1 MLHFEKGDSIN
12 SIRVK
17 QMNKPISAHSLE
29 LSHPLDIRSPDLDA
43 LLNRIAEAASE
54 RERERTLP
62 FPEID
67 LIRKARLGALR
78 LPKEVGGAGSSIRVL
93 FEIVIRLGEADANV
107 AHILR
112 NHFSVVER
120 LVRQPR
126 TDQHREWQ
134 KAVADGAIIGLA
146 ATELETPK
154 VGDVRPNTTLTPD
167 GDDYLLNGTKYYSTG
182 TLYSDYV
189 LVRTADSAGVNAAA
203 LIPVNREGIELVD
216 DWDGLGQRLTATGT
230 THFRNVRVKR
240 QEVVFDAPDAGYGIP
255 YSNTFAQLF
264 LTAINAGIARAILRD
279 ATALVQSRKRTF
291 YYAPAEIPTDD
302 PLLQQT
308 VGQIASGAFAAETV
322 VLAAAEALDVAT
334 DAFDAGGANAAEVA
348 HRAALLSAKAKI
360 VADEFTIRG
369 GSLLFDVGGASATK
383 KVTNFDRH
391 WRNARTLSSHNPTTY
406 KARSIGQYEISGTPL
421 PAKGFF

>member
-1 MLHFEKGDSIN
+1 
-12 SIRVK
+12 
-17 QMNKPISAHSLE
+17 MNKIVSAPSLTTSEPLKIGSPE
-29 LSHPLDIRSPDLDA
+29 LEA
-43 LLNRIAEAASE
+43 LLNQIAEGASA
-54 RERERTLP
+54 RERDRVLP
-62 FPEID
+62 FEVID
-67 LIRKARLGALR
+67 LIRRARLGALR
-78 LPKEVGGAGSSIRVL
+78 LPVSAGGAGSTIRDL
-93 FEIVIRLGEADANV
+93 FAFVIRLGEADANV

-120 LVRQPR
+120 LVRTPKDEQSR
-126 TDQHREWQ
+126 DWQ
-134 KAVADGAIIGLA
+134 KAVAGGAIIGLA
-146 ATELETPK
+146 TTELESPRVGNVTP
-154 VGDVRPNTTLTPD
+154 GTTFTPD
-167 GDDYLLNGTKYYSTG
+167 GNGDYLLNGTKYYSTG

-189 LVRTADSAGVNAAA
+189 LVRAADPSGTTGATIVP
-203 LIPVNREGIELVD
+203 IKREGIELVD

-230 THFRNVRVKR
+230 THFHNVRVKR
-240 QEVVFDAPDAGYGIP
+240 QEVVFDEPDSGYGVP

-264 LTAINAGIARAILRD
+264 LTAVVAGIARATLHD
-279 ATALVQSRKRTF
+279 ATALIHSRKRTF
-291 YYAPAEIPTDD
+291 YYAPTEIPTDD

-308 VGQIASGAFAAETV
+308 VGQIASGAFAAEAV

-334 DAFDAGGANAAEVA
+334 DAFDAGAADAADAA
-348 HRAALLSAKAKI
+348 HTAALLSAKAKI
-360 VADEFTIRG
+360 IADDFAIRG

>member
-1 MLHFEKGDSIN
+1 
-12 SIRVK
+12 
-17 QMNKPISAHSLE
+17 MNKPVSTLSLGS
-29 LSHPLDIRSPDLDA
+29 SHRLDPRSPDLEA
-43 LLNRIAEAASE
+43 LLAHIAEGASD
-54 RERERTLP
+54 RERDRVLP
-62 FPEID
+62 FQEID

-78 LPKEVGGAGSSIRVL
+78 LPISAGGAGSTIREL
-93 FEIVIRLGEADANV
+93 FEVVIRLGEADANV

-120 LVRQPR
+120 LVRTPKDEQS
-126 TDQHREWQ
+126 REWQ

-146 ATELETPK
+146 TTELESPK
-154 VGDVRPNTTLTPD
+154 VGDITPNTMLTPD
-167 GDDYLLNGTKYYSTG
+167 GTGDFLLNGTKYYSTG

-189 LVRTADSAGVNAAA
+189 LVRAADPSGAAGATI
-203 LIPVNREGIELVD
+203 IPIKREGVELID

-230 THFRNVRVKR
+230 THFHNVKVKR
-240 QEVVFDAPDAGYGIP
+240 EEVVFDAPDIGYGVP

-264 LTAINAGIARAILRD
+264 LTAIVAGIACASLRD
-279 ATALVQSRKRTF
+279 AAALVRSRKRTF
-291 YYAPAEIPTDD
+291 YYAPSQTPTDD

-308 VGQIASGAFAAETV
+308 IGQIASGAFAAETV

-334 DAFDAGGANAAEVA
+334 DAFDAGADNATEAA

-360 VADEFTIRG
+360 VADEFAIRG

-391 WRNARTLSSHNPTTY
+391 WRNARTLSSHNPTTF
-406 KARSIGQYEISGTPL
+406 KARSIGQYEISGIPL

>member
-1 MLHFEKGDSIN
+1 
-12 SIRVK
+12 
-17 QMNKPISAHSLE
+17 MNKTVSAPSLGTSEPLKTASPE
-29 LSHPLDIRSPDLDA
+29 LEA
-43 LLNRIAEAASE
+43 LLNQISEGASA
-54 RERERTLP
+54 RERDRVLP
-62 FPEID
+62 FEVID
-67 LIRKARLGALR
+67 LIRRARLGALR
-78 LPKEVGGAGSSIRVL
+78 LPVDAGGAGSSIRDL
-93 FEIVIRLGEADANV
+93 FAFVIRLGEADANV

-120 LVRQPR
+120 LVRTPKDEQSR
-126 TDQHREWQ
+126 DWQ
-134 KAVADGAIIGLA
+134 KAVAQGAIIGLA
-146 ATELETPK
+146 TTELESPRVGNVTP
-154 VGDVRPNTTLTPD
+154 GTTFTPD
-167 GDDYLLNGTKYYSTG
+167 GNGDYLLNGTKYYSTG

-189 LVRTADSAGVNAAA
+189 LVRAADPSGLTGATIVP
-203 LIPVNREGIELVD
+203 IKREGIELVD

-230 THFRNVRVKR
+230 THFRNVKVKR
-240 QEVVFDAPDAGYGIP
+240 QEIVFDTPDTGYGVP

-264 LTAINAGIARAILRD
+264 LTAIVAGIARATLRD

-291 YYAPAEIPTDD
+291 YYAPTEVPTDD

-334 DAFDAGGANAAEVA
+334 DAFDAGAASAAEAA
-348 HRAALLSAKAKI
+348 HTAALLSAKAKI
-360 VADEFTIRG
+360 IADDFAIRG

>member
-1 MLHFEKGDSIN
+1 
-12 SIRVK
+12 
-17 QMNKPISAHSLE
+17 MNKTVPAPSLGKSEPLKTASPE
-29 LSHPLDIRSPDLDA
+29 LEA
-43 LLNRIAEAASE
+43 LLNHIAQGASA
-54 RERERTLP
+54 RERDRVLP
-62 FPEID
+62 FEVID
-67 LIRKARLGALR
+67 LIRRARLGALR
-78 LPKEVGGAGSSIRVL
+78 LPVSAGGAGSTIRDL
-93 FEIVIRLGEADANV
+93 FAFVVRLGEADANV

-120 LVRQPR
+120 LVRTPKDEQSR
-126 TDQHREWQ
+126 DWQ
-134 KAVADGAIIGLA
+134 KAVAEGAIIGLA
-146 ATELETPK
+146 TTELESPRVGNVTP
-154 VGDVRPNTTLTPD
+154 GTTFTPD
-167 GDDYLLNGTKYYSTG
+167 GNGDYLLNGTKYYSTG

-189 LVRTADSAGVNAAA
+189 LVRAADPDGTSGATIVP
-203 LIPVNREGIELVD
+203 IKRDGIELVD

-230 THFRNVRVKR
+230 THFRNVKVKR
-240 QEVVFDAPDAGYGIP
+240 REIVFDTPETGYGVP

-264 LTAINAGIARAILRD
+264 LTAIVAGIARATLRD
-279 ATALVQSRKRTF
+279 ATALIHSRKRTF
-291 YYAPAEIPTDD
+291 YYAPTEISTDD

-322 VLAAAEALDVAT
+322 VLAAAEALDIAT
-334 DAFDAGGANAAEVA
+334 DAFDASASNAAEAA
-348 HRAALLSAKAKI
+348 HTAALLSAKAKI
-360 VADEFTIRG
+360 VADDFAIRG